1 MNKDP
6 NLHRLHPLWIII
18 SIGKT
23 IKDFFIPIIFI
34 FIINANSHSFLMK
47 YGRIALIVY
56 LIINIV
62 LEIFHWKNFKYKFT
76 DNQLQINEGRF
87 IEKKRFIPLTNIQSI
102 QLDEPFLQRIFGLAS
117 LTFSLSTTSDNASV
131 QLGAITKEQAKRI
144 QDHLNKIKNTIQT
157 EQAITEET
165 QILSKQKVHYEMSKR
180 EIIIAAFT
188 SVGLLTAIPLILSL
202 YFKLNQFLKLDQYRE
217 RLFSIFTNSSFL
229 LIIGIAT
236 AILVFLCLSVGLMY
250 LRYGKF
256 QVASDDTNIFI
267 NNGILS
273 KATLSIP
280 INKIQAIEFEQN
292 ILRRLLGL
300 TKVKLIIAGG
310 ISNSLLETA
319 ILFPFV
325 KRERSYQLIQ
335 AEIIPKMKIK
345 MPMLRIP
352 KQALFIKMIRHS
364 YLSLISIGSSL
375 YFFPTYWY
383 IAFIF
388 VIIMILLSIMAFIH
402 SKYLLNE
409 TYIQLYSGIFST
421 KLFVTTRERIEELKV
436 TESWLQRKSGLASL
450 HISTRANPIY
460 NTKIK
465 DIPKSVAIEYYQWY
479 SKR

>member
-23 IKDFFIPIIFI
+23 IKDFIIPIVLV
-34 FIINANSHSFLMK
+34 FIINTDSDSFLMK
-47 YGRIALIVY
+47 YGRIALILY
-56 LIINIV
+56 LITSVI
-62 LEIFHWKNFKYKFT
+62 LTIFHWKNFKYKFT
-76 DNQLQINEGRF
+76 GNQLQINEGRF

-102 QLDEPFLQRIFGLAS
+102 QLNEPFLQRIFGLAS
-117 LTFSLSTTSDNASV
+117 LTFSLSTTSDQASV
-131 QLGAITKEQAKRI
+131 QLEAITKEEARKI
-144 QDHLNKIKNTIQT
+144 QDHLNKIKNTNPT
-157 EQAITEET
+157 EQETIEET
-165 QILSKQKVHYEMSKR
+165 PLITKQKIHYEMSKR
-180 EIIIAAFT
+180 EIVIAAFT

-202 YFKLNQFLKLDQYRE
+202 YFKLNQFLKLDQYSA
-217 RLFSIFTNSSFL
+217 RLFSIFTNSSFV
-229 LIIGIAT
+229 LIIGIAF
-236 AILVFLCLSVGLMY
+236 ALLVFLCLSVGLMY

-267 NNGILS
+267 NNGIFS

-310 ISNSLLETA
+310 ISDASLETA
-319 ILFPFV
+319 ILFPFI
-325 KRERSYQLIQ
+325 KRARSYQLIE

-345 MPMLRIP
+345 MPMFHIP
-352 KQALFIKMIRHS
+352 KQALFIKIIRHS
-364 YLSLISIGSSL
+364 YLWLIAFSISL

-383 IAFIF
+383 IAFIL
-388 VIIMILLSIMAFIH
+388 VIITTFLSTMAFIH
-402 SKYLLNE
+402 SKYLLNQ

-421 KLFVTTRERIEELKV
+421 GLFVTTRERIEELKV
-436 TESWLQRKSGLASL
+436 TESWLQRKFGLASL

-460 NTKIK
+460 HTKIK
-465 DIPKSVAIEYYQWY
+465 DIPKSVAVEYYQWY
-479 SKR
+479 AKR